1 MICIV
6 ATGSCAPP
14 QLSTGQT
21 SDPERLKAMVEQI
34 CKLDSEG
41 RWLGPEHQGEIREY
55 FYDEAMPWHTYQ
67 EFSVIKGYEIGG
79 MRKEM
84 TAGVGENYQFEV
96 KYLEWGKVDFMLHF
110 RRATIASGK
119 DPAPGAP
126 VAQMTY
132 QRVTRRDKVIEW
144 GQDGERV
151 EKGAALRWRM
161 ETFVE
166 PNVDVEAAI
175 RYVAEMR
182 DKSDDPVRKYNAEK
196 TLSVLRSILAGTADS
211 GQDMGPA
218 QQPALAVAREFFGL
232 ETVLAPDRWG
242 KLGKFFA
249 ETPKPQLNSINIID
263 EVYVTAEPEEGRRN
277 LDAIEVGVSTNSLGN
292 LDSSMQLRYYPSER
306 MMPGTPSACFGD
318 DRFYYILLKTDVHWE
333 IAMDGSVKQLS
344 GPYAWRIENPSFAPL
359 LTLNTAIRYVT
370 VSRDKT
376 SDPTIRKNADRTLSI
391 LRRYKS
397 GKPLPKNL
405 LSDSDRGCSG
415 G

>member
-1 MICIV
+1 
-6 ATGSCAPP
+6 
-14 QLSTGQT
+14 
-21 SDPERLKAMVEQI
+21 MVEQI

-41 RWLGPEHQGEIREY
+41 RWLGPEHQGEIREN

-232 ETVLAPDRWG
+232 ETVLAPDQWG

-249 ETPKPQLNSINIID
+249 ETPKLQLNSINIID

-405 LSDSDRGCSG
+405 LSDSDGGCSG